1 MTDDKTNRSGKDR
14 NRINLNEGYEVQYW
28 TKTLGVSRDRLEE
41 GLVRQHGDSAKKIR
55 EVLGKQAA

>member
-1 MTDDKTNRSGKDR
+1 MTDDKTNRSGQDR

-41 GLVRQHGDSAKKIR
+41 LVRQYGDSAEKIR
-55 EVLGKQAA
+55 EVLSKQAA

>member
-1 MTDDKTNRSGKDR
+1 MPDDKTKRGGQDRS
-14 NRINLNEGYEVQYW
+14 RINLNEGYEVQYW

-41 GLVRQHGDSAKKIR
+41 LVRQHGDSAEKIR